1 MDLERYWKRIEAAP
15 VGVALR
21 VIVANRSGEHYALPY
36 PCSGTAA

>member
-1 MDLERYWKRIEAAP
+1 MDLERYWKRVEAAP
-15 VGVALR
+15 VGVALG